1 MTTRE
6 MNELIHTPT
15 RLRIMSALAEL
26 GVGSDISFTR
36 LQALLDMT
44 PGNLSAHVK
53 RLEDAGY
60 VAMERSFTPRG
71 AARSHIAITPDG
83 QAAFIEYVQQLRNII
98 GTPLAENGPS
108 SPHTGANAPSRG

>member
-1 MTTRE
+1 

-15 RLRIMSALAEL
+15 RLKIMSALAEL

-60 VAMERSFTPRG
+60 VTMERSFTPRG
-71 AARSHIAITPDG
+71 AAQSHITITLDG
-83 QAAFIEYVQQLRNII
+83 EAAFIEYVQQLRSII
-98 GTPLAENGPS
+98 GAPLNENDAS
-108 SPHTGANAPSRG
+108 